1 MRVVVGLCL
10 NYNSIAEHTG
20 RTNIFPVSC
29 GQDLAADGHGMIALL
44 TGKLLEKQATSVIV
58 DAGGVGYEV
67 TIPVSTFYDLG
78 EVGAPITLRIYTHVR
93 EDALQLYGFRTMQER
108 ELFLQL
114 ISVSGVG
121 PKLGITMMSGLSAG
135 EFIAAIQNNNLGR
148 LTAIPGIGRKT
159 AERLVIELRDK
170 VRALPAAEGEAM
182 AAAAGAEAPADSRQ
196 TILDDTLSALVNL
209 GYQRSAAERALNTA
223 AREDVELS
231 VSAMIRRCL
240 QLLAKG

>member
-1 MRVVVGLCL
+1 
-10 NYNSIAEHTG
+10 
-20 RTNIFPVSC
+20 
-29 GQDLAADGHGMIALL
+29 MIALL
-44 TGKLLEKQATSVIV
+44 SGKLVEKQATSVIV
-58 DAGGVGYEV
+58 DAGGVGYEI

-78 EVGAPITLRIYTHVR
+78 EVGEPITLRIYTHVR

-121 PKLGITMMSGLSAG
+121 PKLGITMMSGLSAAD
-135 EFIAAIQNNNLGR
+135 FIGAIQNNNLAR

-159 AERLVIELRDK
+159 AERLVMELRDK

-182 AAAAGAEAPADSRQ
+182 AAAAGAESPGDSRQ
-196 TILDDTLSALVNL
+196 TILDDTLSALINL
-209 GYQRSAAERALNTA
+209 GYQRSAAEKALNTA
-223 AREDVELS
+223 AREDVQMS